1 MSIFSTKLQPAI
13 LMAGDQYRLE
23 SFEGRLG
30 SYDVYKAFVDN
41 TSLLIPAAELESA
54 KTSSSRV
61 TKIPVL
67 NKIDF
72 TIGNERACTPS
83 DTPVVSA
90 FVQPSY
96 TTYKF
101 GFHMTE
107 SWNVDN
113 YITYQREFSSKLLQ
127 GLKKFGETIDG
138 DALTFLD
145 SGATQVNA
153 SGLFGGIVGD
163 TVSVPAVD
171 KEEFYKSIPAIMRR
185 NDLSGNLV
193 LDIANPEAQIMY
205 DSIARQGAGNA
216 VNTAYQISNFAPYR
230 SNTIDPSVGIS
241 ELHYLVPQ
249 GHLATLSWI
258 PYEFKV
264 GKGEGDNVWTS
275 IVDPIFGLQWGVRY
289 VYECADLSAVSG
301 GYADQTTAFVEKF
314 EFSVDIAFMKSYSS
328 DTSSAIFKYEIAEPL
343 S

>member
-1 MSIFSTKLQPAI
+1 MSLFPTKLLDAI
-13 LMAGDQYRLE
+13 ILAGDQYKLE
-23 SFEGRLG
+23 SFEGRL
-30 SYDVYKAFVDN
+30 SNYDVFKAFQDN
-41 TSLLIPAAELESA
+41 TAALIPANELEMA
-54 KTSSSRV
+54 KTSHSRV

-72 TIGNERACTPS
+72 TIGNTRSCTPA
-83 DTPVVSA
+83 DTAVTSA

-101 GFHMTE
+101 SFHMTE
-107 SWNVDN
+107 AYNVDN
-113 YITYQREFSSKLLQ
+113 YISYQREFAHKLIQ
-127 GLKKFGETIDG
+127 GLKKFGETIDA

-145 SGATQVNA
+145 SNATQVNA
-153 SGLFGGIVGD
+153 SPLFGGIVGD
-163 TVSVPAVD
+163 VVTVAGAE

-185 NDLSGNLV
+185 NDLSGDRV

-230 SNTIDPSVGIS
+230 SNTIDAGVGNT

-258 PYEFKV
+258 PYEYKV
-264 GKGEGDNVWTS
+264 GKGEGDNLWGS
-275 IVDPIFGLQWGVRY
+275 IVDPIFGLTWAMRY

-301 GYADQTTAFVEKF
+301 GYNQMKTAFVEKF
-314 EFSVDIAFMKSYSS
+314 ELSIDIAFMTSYSS